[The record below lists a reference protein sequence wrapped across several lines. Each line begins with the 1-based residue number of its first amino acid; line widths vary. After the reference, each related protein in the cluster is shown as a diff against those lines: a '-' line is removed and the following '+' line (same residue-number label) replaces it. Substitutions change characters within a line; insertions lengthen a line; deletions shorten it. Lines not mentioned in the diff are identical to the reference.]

1 MPASHDPVLDALL
14 HPFREGVLVHAADT
28 LFMNARVGDLPAV
41 ASQWQCVQ
49 SFRPRA
55 AALAAAGLASTAAMP
70 PGRFSRV
77 LLPLP
82 RQRDQARAGLVRAL
96 RQLAPGGVLVAS
108 QANEAGAR
116 SAQSDLSRLVSDLQS
131 ASKHHCRVLWT
142 GPDSQRRDIEL
153 EDAWLAAA
161 APRPVPGTRWLAQP
175 GVFARDRID
184 AGSALLAAQLPADLR
199 GAAADLGA
207 GWGYLSAVLLQ
218 RCPGI
223 TTVDLFEADADALD
237 LAKRNLEPEAGIRS
251 VRLHWHDVAAG
262 VPSGFD
268 VVVSNPPFHAG
279 GEEDRELGLAFIRAA
294 AAALRPG
301 GRFWLVANRHLP
313 YEAALQAGFA
323 SVREVA
329 RAEGFKVLEARAAA

>member
-1 MPASHDPVLDALL
+1 VPASDDPRLDALL
-14 HPFREGVLVHAADT
+14 HPFREGALAHAEDT
-28 LFMNARVGDLPAV
+28 LFLNARAGDLPPV
-41 ASQWQCVQ
+41 ASHWCCVQ
-49 SFRPRA
+49 AFKPW
-55 AALAAAGLASTAAMP
+55 ALRLQAAGLASTPGIP
-70 PGRFSRV
+70 PGPFSRV

-82 RQRDQARAGLVRAL
+82 PQRDLARAWMVRGL
-96 RQLAPGGVLVAS
+96 RQLAPGGILVAS

-116 SAQSDLSRLVSDLQS
+116 SAQADLARLVSGLQA

-142 GPDSQRRDIEL
+142 GVDSQRVDTAL
-153 EDAWLAAA
+153 EEAWLAAA
-161 APRPVPGTRWLAQP
+161 APRFVPGTHWWAQP

-199 GAAADLGA
+199 GSAADLGA

-223 TTVDLFEADADALD
+223 TSVDLFEADAHALA
-237 LAKRNLEPEAGIRS
+237 LAQRNLDPAATGRAL
-251 VRLHWHDVAAG
+251 RFHWHDVASG
-262 VPSGFD
+262 VPAGFE

-301 GRFWLVANRHLP
+301 GCFWLVANRHLP

-329 RAEGFKVLEARAAA
+329 RQDGFKVLEARTAA